1 MPCPPI
7 RGRLIIDF
15 VLATEPPWLEDAD
28 DIGPPLGRIILI
40 QLFLSI
46 TLIVAA
52 ISSLVDISFRH
63 SIPASFGTQHV
74 ALLMVDWAPSLF
86 VGTIM
91 LKHRFST
98 VPLGAK
104 FRLCQP

>member
-1 MPCPPI
+1 MT
-7 RGRLIIDF
+7 
-15 VLATEPPWLEDAD
+15 TEPPWLEDTD
-28 DIGPPLGRIILI
+28 DISLPLGRIILL

-74 ALLMVDWAPSLF
+74 ALLMADWAPSLF

-91 LKHRFST
+91 LQHRLST
-98 VPLGAK
+98 VPLGAN